1 MLIRHR
7 EWGGNDLPHNSNTVR
22 EFIDDVIMNYPDK
35 EKRYFRI
42 ITKQS
47 YNGCRSLLIYIQ
59 DGVVKSHHSTLIEFN
74 VNDIMDFEI
83 FPTYSVDKIDVNEV
97 LSVDCNNEKE
107 LEEQLIDRKYDRS
120 KKAYSDNLQ
129 KSINK
134 EKIKNELY
142 KDNVDFESIKQCVQ
156 LLMEENNEL
165 RGRLCSLESKY
176 SDLREEN
183 YYVNQRIKFLAK
195 ELGY

>member
-1 MLIRHR
+1 
-7 EWGGNDLPHNSNTVR
+7 
-22 EFIDDVIMNYPDK
+22 
-35 EKRYFRI
+35 
-42 ITKQS
+42 
-47 YNGCRSLLIYIQ
+47 
-59 DGVVKSHHSTLIEFN
+59 
-74 VNDIMDFEI
+74 MDFEI

-142 KDNVDFESIKQCVQ
+142 KDKVIFFDKKKS
-156 LLMEENNEL
+156 
-165 RGRLCSLESKY
+165 
-176 SDLREEN
+176 
-183 YYVNQRIKFLAK
+183 
-195 ELGY
+195 

>member
-1 MLIRHR
+1 
-7 EWGGNDLPHNSNTVR
+7 
-22 EFIDDVIMNYPDK
+22 MN
-35 EKRYFRI
+35 
-42 ITKQS
+42 
-47 YNGCRSLLIYIQ
+47 
-59 DGVVKSHHSTLIEFN
+59 
-74 VNDIMDFEI
+74 
-83 FPTYSVDKIDVNEV
+83 
-97 LSVDCNNEKE
+97 
-107 LEEQLIDRKYDRS
+107 
-120 KKAYSDNLQ
+120 DNLQ